1 MAFTFNF
8 RLTTDHW
15 HGAMPIDRAGMLEA
29 PINRNPARP
38 PRFESELFRARGVT
52 SILENVEIL
61 PGEDVP
67 VALKKRAAQMFRQ
80 RFQRAPVFGV
90 FGVNGVVVEPRAN
103 EIVIPRVVQFRPL
116 KARRRN
122 VIDPQRFDPGVADV
136 PRVRRAGHG
145 AKASR
150 HGAAVARSE
159 KLPLL
164 QREVRELVETDEQEL
179 RALILVNVVLVAA
192 VAEARGRTVFPGYEV
207 LRFVVTLVKSA
218 RHIAAKVCQQRR
230 FQLRIGPP
238 KEQRVATH
246 NLDGLANRFPQQG
259 LRFSGARRPAKKT
272 VLRYRFM
279 KFLLPCKSSVII
291 ANAQRTFSMCLRS
304 AHPRLDSRLRT
315 TVREASFPRKMRHR
329 RR

>member
-1 MAFTFNF
+1 
-8 RLTTDHW
+8 
-15 HGAMPIDRAGMLEA
+15 MPIDRAGMLEA

-38 PRFESELFRARGVT
+38 PRFEPEPFWARGVA

-67 VALKKRAAQMFRQ
+67 VALKKRAAQMLRQ
-80 RFQRAPVFGV
+80 RLEVAAVFGIV
-90 FGVNGVVVEPRAN
+90 GVNGVVVEPRAN
-103 EIVIPRVVQFRPL
+103 EIVIARVVQFRPL
-116 KARRRN
+116 EARRRH
-122 VIDPQRFDPGVADV
+122 VINPQRLDPGVADV
-136 PRVRRAGHG
+136 PRVRRAGH
-145 AKASR
+145 AR
-150 HGAAVARSE
+150 HDSLPRVLAVRIDAPRAAVARSE
-159 KLPLL
+159 ELPLL
-164 QREVRELVETDEQEL
+164 QREVRQLVEADEQKL
-179 RALILVNVVLVAA
+179 RALVLVNVVLVAA
-192 VAEARGRTVFPGYEV
+192 VAEARGRTVCPGHDV
-207 LRFVVTLVKSA
+207 LRFAVALVKSA
-218 RHIAAKVCQQRR
+218 RHVAAKVSEQRR

-238 KEQRVATH
+238 KEQRVATR

-259 LRFSGARRPAKKT
+259 LRFSGARSPAKKT
-272 VLRYRFM
+272 VLRCRFM